1 MPEPFAMDAGVQYAF
16 APSPELVEGVL
27 HRIHVVFESSD
38 GRGWSAGTD
47 LMSPTAG
54 SAADFCD
61 GMNARLGLGREE
73 WMALAERVF
82 AERARPSDDPGDA
95 PFEFP

>member
-38 GRGWSAGTD
+38 GRGCLTSALKTRSEESSTAWDARAFGCRAGG
-47 LMSPTAG
+47 PTG
-54 SAADFCD
+54 WRRTTRKGWRRS
-61 GMNARLGLGREE
+61 RRTGR
-73 WMALAERVF
+73 
-82 AERARPSDDPGDA
+82 
-95 PFEFP
+95 

>member
-38 GRGWSAGTD
+38 GRGCLTSARMGQIEVI
-47 LMSPTAG
+47 S
-54 SAADFCD
+54 
-61 GMNARLGLGREE
+61 
-73 WMALAERVF
+73 
-82 AERARPSDDPGDA
+82 
-95 PFEFP
+95 